1 MPMKSKLPNDGE
13 LSVKYILK
21 ELDPSEELLVE
32 QAMMEDDNTLIEIES
47 LRTTYHKLQS
57 LPLLNAPGEVLDNI
71 LAHSELQRMNAGK
84 IRSLANFRTISYAA
98 AASLMIASGATWYL
112 QTGGTNTMMVSD
124 DTTSSVYETKP
135 YSSPWVDKKDIM
147 HVESIGS
154 GTEILTDSVQN
165 KLRPIDVEVTNVRT
179 NRQVQLTGAQN

>member
-32 QAMMEDDNTLIEIES
+32 QAMMEDENTLIEIES

-71 LAHSELQRMNAGK
+71 LAHSELQRLNAGK
-84 IRSLANFRTISYAA
+84 VRPLFNFRTISYAA

-112 QTGGTNTMMVSD
+112 QTGGTTSMMVSE
-124 DTTSSVYETKP
+124 DTTSNVYETEQ

-147 HVESIGS
+147 HVGSIGA
-154 GTEILTDSVQN
+154 GTEIVPDSVLN
-165 KLRPIDVEVTNVRT
+165 KLRPIDGEVTTVRP